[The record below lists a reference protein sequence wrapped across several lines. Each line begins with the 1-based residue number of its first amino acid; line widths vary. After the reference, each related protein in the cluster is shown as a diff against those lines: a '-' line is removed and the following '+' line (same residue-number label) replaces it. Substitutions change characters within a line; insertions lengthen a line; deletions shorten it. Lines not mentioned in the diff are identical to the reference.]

1 MDGNKMNDYK
11 EYTRPN
17 KYVPEICEYLNINPN
32 DKYYKSYILK
42 CILNK
47 LNTNIWN
54 QYILDDNLVKIFR
67 ANNANFYWNN
77 VSKSRIY
84 SYIEKLKFETSVPSY
99 VHLIKINEQAL
110 ETPSTII
117 I

>member
-1 MDGNKMNDYK
+1 MDDYK
-11 EYTRPN
+11 VYTKPN
-17 KYVPEICEYLNINPN
+17 KYVPDICSYLEIDPN
-32 DKYYKSYILK
+32 NKYYKSYILK

-47 LNTNIWN
+47 LTKNMWN

-84 SYIEKLKFETSVPSY
+84 SYIEKLKYETSIPDYIRLLKISEDAENANL
-99 VHLIKINEQAL
+99 LII
-110 ETPSTII
+110 
-117 I
+117 